1 MPRFERCIT
10 VMLRNYPVCSFG
22 TSATPC
28 GGSAGICGGFRRG
41 KADAGGQKKPRV
53 RCEPRA
59 SGKWRRPTLP
69 RVCSTI
75 GATVL
80 NFSVR
85 NGKRW
90 NHSAVTTGNIL
101 LDFFFTA
108 TMLESL
114 CLNPSSVKKGNTVS
128 SNPAC
133 GISHVPT
140 LIYLYIYHIHI

>member
-10 VMLRNYPVCSFG
+10 VMFRKCSPWAFG
-22 TSATPC
+22 MSATPY

-41 KADAGGQKKPRV
+41 KADTGGQKKPRV

-101 LDFFFTA
+101 LDFIA
-108 TMLESL
+108 TLSMR
-114 CLNPSSVKKGNTVS
+114 SVPDLRDCSAFADGKSKRAS
-128 SNPAC
+128 SNFAC
-133 GISHVPT
+133 GT
-140 LIYLYIYHIHI
+140 